1 MRFISQ
7 LAESISRRATQP
19 TGASSSVARSN
30 CPRGGPYLPGSEANS
45 SSNTASS
52 KYAVMRSMS
61 SPCRSLCHAMND
73 RIRPRTWS
81 NCAAVFGTWT
91 VTGTMFSWQVLGNT
105 QTSNEKR
112 AEYSVVNYA
121 KILCNPFA
129 LQATVRQK
137 GKHCFLISLSRLIAG
152 KSQIA

>member
-1 MRFISQ
+1 
-7 LAESISRRATQP
+7 
-19 TGASSSVARSN
+19 
-30 CPRGGPYLPGSEANS
+30 
-45 SSNTASS
+45 
-52 KYAVMRSMS
+52 
-61 SPCRSLCHAMND
+61 
-73 RIRPRTWS
+73 
-81 NCAAVFGTWT
+81 
-91 VTGTMFSWQVLGNT
+91 VLGNT

-137 GKHCFLISLSRLIAG
+137 EKHCFLISLSRLIAG